1 MVGTEV
7 AVRPPVCANCT
18 LEVER
23 SGLAVEALDL
33 SNAIKT
39 FSKREVIKHVDA
51 QRRVHPKP

>member
-1 MVGTEV
+1 MFGLLC
-7 AVRPPVCANCT
+7 VCNCT

-33 SNAIKT
+33 SNSIKT
-39 FSKREVIKHVDA
+39 FSKCELIKHVDA

>member
-1 MVGTEV
+1 MVGAEADV
-7 AVRPPVCANCT
+7 PPPVCANRT

-33 SNAIKT
+33 SNAIET
-39 FSKREVIKHVDA
+39 FSEHEVIKHVDA